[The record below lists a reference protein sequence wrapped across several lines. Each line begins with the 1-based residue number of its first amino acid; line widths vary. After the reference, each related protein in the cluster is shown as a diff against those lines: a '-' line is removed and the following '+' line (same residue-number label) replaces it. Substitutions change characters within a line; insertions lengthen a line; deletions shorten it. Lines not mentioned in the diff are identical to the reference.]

1 MFLFVGLRSLVNV
14 YMRVRNCTERTEALV
29 TGYEESYVTDTNS
42 HTEQPTYAPV
52 FTFYAGGRN
61 VTAVSNVSRG
71 SQKYDIGERVMIR
84 YNPKDPKEISAPATT
99 SSIFLWGSEVSRRLP
114 RCLSSRNSDKKGE
127 CIWSMFLKP
136 AA

>member
-1 MFLFVGLRSLVNV
+1 MDQAISFIAIVVFLFVGLRSLVNV
-14 YMRVRNCTERTEALV
+14 YMRIRNCTERTEALV

-71 SQKYDIGERVMIR
+71 SRKYDIGERVMIR
-84 YNPKDPKEISAPATT
+84 YNPKDPKEISAPCDNLVNILVGVGGIAAAAAVL
-99 SSIFLWGSEVSRRLP
+99 IFPEFR
-114 RCLSSRNSDKKGE
+114 
-127 CIWSMFLKP
+127 
-136 AA
+136 

>member
-1 MFLFVGLRSLVNV
+1 MDQAISFIAIVVFLFVGLRSLVNV

-71 SQKYDIGERVMIR
+71 ARKYDIGERVMIR
-84 YNPKDPKEISAPATT
+84 YNPKDPKEISAPGDNLVNILVGVGGIAAAAAVL
-99 SSIFLWGSEVSRRLP
+99 IFPEFR
-114 RCLSSRNSDKKGE
+114 
-127 CIWSMFLKP
+127 
-136 AA
+136 